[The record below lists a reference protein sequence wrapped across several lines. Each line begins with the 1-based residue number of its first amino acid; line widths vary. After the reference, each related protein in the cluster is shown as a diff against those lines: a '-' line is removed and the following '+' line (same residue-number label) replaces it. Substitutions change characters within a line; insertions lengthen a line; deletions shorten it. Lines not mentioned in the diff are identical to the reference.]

1 MRACERLLNQENLMK
16 DINCDA
22 STYKLI
28 TFIFSGMSLMPFQT
42 ESRIEAGNGRAAP
55 RNPQG
60 RRMGGFGNRSS
71 GPSPPPMG
79 GGG

>member
-1 MRACERLLNQENLMK
+1 MK